1 MSAVDPKAW
10 ITLARDDLR
19 AAGTLA
25 ERDRDWHNSTYHA
38 SQSVEKA
45 LKGAL
50 VAAGLVPPRTHDLD
64 ALRDL
69 LPSGWAVKRRH
80 PDLATLT
87 FYGIATRYPEDYPP
101 VTGPKAAGARR
112 TAASVYA
119 SVRRDLALHGV
130 DTEGL

>member
-1 MSAVDPKAW
+1 MV
-10 ITLARDDLR
+10 LARDDLR

-25 ERDRDWHNSTYHA
+25 EHDHDWHNSAYHA

-50 VAAGLVPPRTHDLD
+50 VAAGQVPPRTHDLD

-69 LPSGWAVKRRH
+69 LPPGWGVKRGH
-80 PDLATLT
+80 PDLAALT
-87 FYGIATRYPEDYPP
+87 FYGIATRYPEDYPA

-119 SVRRDLALHGV
+119 SVRRDLDRQHAV
-130 DTEGL
+130 QPTSQ